1 MDAAGLKPAR
11 DVYAVFGGSN
21 QRVVYS
27 VSLCRSRMI
36 ARSYADMHRLGWK
49 EENRYGDAL
58 TWVSYYYGMFYAR
71 LFITSGFKMM
81 RRWKAWRALSH
92 DNNGDNTWG
101 KKVNNQARNV
111 WDVFC
116 LGSDISG
123 NYPILIGVKNIDS
136 QIKLD
141 KPMSQYEVRASKLI
155 NIANISHVEVPYD
168 KQDEVR
174 KLLHKHDVK
183 LPVTS
188 IELGEYVSSK
198 ERFIDLISAL

>member
-1 MDAAGLKPAR
+1 
-11 DVYAVFGGSN
+11 
-21 QRVVYS
+21 
-27 VSLCRSRMI
+27 
-36 ARSYADMHRLGWK
+36 
-49 EENRYGDAL
+49 
-58 TWVSYYYGMFYAR
+58 
-71 LFITSGFKMM
+71 M
-81 RRWKAWRALSH
+81 RRWKAWRALSN

-101 KKVNNQARNV
+101 KKVNSQARNV

-141 KPMSQYEVRASKLI
+141 KPMRQYEVRADKLI

-174 KLLHKHDVK
+174 KLLHEHDVK